1 MVPSPSWTINVVER
15 PEGDNFYGGIGEAV
29 CWGPAGPSGYGI
41 AGCQTGD
48 NPSFPDPNNY
58 GVAVYKQEGNRFNYL
73 FFDGHVS
80 RLTMQQTVGT
90 GTTNVPRGMWMLNP
104 NNPYY

>member
-1 MVPSPSWTINVVER
+1 MWWNVPKAIISMEGSEKPFAGARRGLVGTALPVVK
-15 PEGDNFYGGIGEAV
+15 P
-29 CWGPAGPSGYGI
+29 
-41 AGCQTGD
+41 GD